1 LKLISKLDCIPPSA
15 QTISSSLKPAVT
27 KRPADALF
35 WSNVSTWTK
44 FDSTFTT
51 IPQENANV
59 KIPSPYYVVLDVSN
73 VKLTTLTVEGVLEF
87 DNVIDH
93 VVEAE
98 MIFINGGQ
106 LIVGFEDDPMLK
118 NVLKLFLNSFYFIW
132 ILKN

>member
-1 LKLISKLDCIPPSA
+1 M
-15 QTISSSLKPAVT
+15 
-27 KRPADALF
+27 
-35 WSNVSTWTK
+35 
-44 FDSTFTT
+44 
-51 IPQENANV
+51 
-59 KIPSPYYVVLDVSN
+59 
-73 VKLTTLTVEGVLEF
+73 EF

-132 ILKN
+132 IFDRFVDRMRRWVGYIL